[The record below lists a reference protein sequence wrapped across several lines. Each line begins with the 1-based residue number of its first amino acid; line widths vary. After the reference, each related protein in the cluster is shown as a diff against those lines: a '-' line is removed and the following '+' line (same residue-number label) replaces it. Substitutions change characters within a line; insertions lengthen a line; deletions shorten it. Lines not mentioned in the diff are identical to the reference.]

1 MEDIIQLTVNGLLM
15 GLVYSLIAVG
25 LTLIWGVMDLTNFAH
40 AQFMMVGMYVA
51 YWLYTLLGLDPL
63 LSLPVV
69 FVVMFAVGL
78 GVYRLL
84 IRRVVWASE
93 VLSRVLL
100 TFAVGIILSNG
111 ARFLWSSNFRSIPE
125 VISSGVLML
134 GTVRVSIPRLVA
146 AGGSVLVSAVLHLFL
161 RRTRTGRALQ
171 AVSMD
176 RQAAMIVGVNVEHM
190 FALAFGIGIGCAGV
204 AGCFLSSF
212 MYIYPDIG
220 AVFILLAFAV
230 IAVGGLGSIPGALI
244 GGAIVGLVESL
255 GGFIVGPAFKYGV
268 VFVTYLAILIWRP
281 KGLMGW

>member
-1 MEDIIQLTVNGLLM
+1 MEVITQLAVNGFLM

-40 AQFMMVGMYVA
+40 AQFMMVGMYA
-51 YWLYTLLGLDPL
+51 TYWLYTLVGLDPL

-69 FVVMFAVGL
+69 FVLMFVFGL

-84 IRRVVWASE
+84 IRRVVWSSE
-93 VLSRVLL
+93 ELSRVLL
-100 TFAVGIILSNG
+100 TFAVGLILSNG
-111 ARFLWSSNFRSIPE
+111 AMLLWTPNFRSIPE

-134 GTVRVSIPRLVA
+134 GVRVSIPRLVA
-146 AGGSVLVSAVLHLFL
+146 AAGSVLVSIVLHLFL
-161 RRTRTGRALQ
+161 RKTRIGRALQ

-176 RQAAMIVGVNVEHM
+176 RQAAMIVGVNVEHI
-190 FALAFGIGIGCAGV
+190 FALAFGIGIGCAGL
-204 AGCFLSSF
+204 AGCFLSNF

-230 IAVGGLGSIPGALI
+230 VALGGLGSVPGALI
-244 GGAIVGLVESL
+244 GGVIVGLVESL

-268 VFVTYLAILIWRP
+268 VFLVYLGILVWRP